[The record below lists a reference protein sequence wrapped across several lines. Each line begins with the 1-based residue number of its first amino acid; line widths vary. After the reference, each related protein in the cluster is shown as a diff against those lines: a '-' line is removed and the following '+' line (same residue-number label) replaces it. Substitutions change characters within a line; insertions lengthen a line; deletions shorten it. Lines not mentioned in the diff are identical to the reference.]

1 MLIRRDITEEASE
14 TKLSDCELL
23 LRKYLDTKYAQID
36 TLFVLA
42 QVFERHDNNASK
54 LSRLVN
60 LCQIESGTRELDIY
74 LFILALV
81 KETFNELYEINVIDI
96 EAFMRWKDVGK
107 NESNYPIILAATK

>member
-54 LSRLVN
+54 LSRLVK
-60 LCQIESGTRELDIY
+60 LCQIDFYFSLAVRGNLVFIY
-74 LFILALV
+74 LF
-81 KETFNELYEINVIDI
+81 
-96 EAFMRWKDVGK
+96 
-107 NESNYPIILAATK
+107 

>member
-54 LSRLVN
+54 LLRLQSTDPIGGTPIGGILRFLEKFYTDPIGGTSKIANSQMVN
-60 LCQIESGTRELDIY
+60 GQILSYVPPLLD
-74 LFILALV
+74 F
-81 KETFNELYEINVIDI
+81 K
-96 EAFMRWKDVGK
+96 R
-107 NESNYPIILAATK
+107 S